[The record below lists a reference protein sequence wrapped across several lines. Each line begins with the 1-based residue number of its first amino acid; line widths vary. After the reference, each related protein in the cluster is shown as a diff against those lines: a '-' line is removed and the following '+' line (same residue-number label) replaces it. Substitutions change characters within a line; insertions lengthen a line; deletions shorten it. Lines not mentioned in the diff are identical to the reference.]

1 LPVQQQQSWRAY
13 AAEEAFHIR
22 AWNTE
27 ERVPARLKQTIAS
40 QGLEVGPLFFALPST
55 CTWVPC
61 VCPGQEGT
69 RDDRDFDQM
78 VEHRPTKTSLKP
90 IENFASSD

>member
-1 LPVQQQQSWRAY
+1 LPVQQRQSWRAY
-13 AAEEAFHIR
+13 AAQEAFHFR

-40 QGLEVGPLFFALPST
+40 QGLEVGPLFFCSSKYLHLGALRMSGAP
-55 CTWVPC
+55 
-61 VCPGQEGT
+61 GT

-90 IENFASSD
+90 IENFAPSD